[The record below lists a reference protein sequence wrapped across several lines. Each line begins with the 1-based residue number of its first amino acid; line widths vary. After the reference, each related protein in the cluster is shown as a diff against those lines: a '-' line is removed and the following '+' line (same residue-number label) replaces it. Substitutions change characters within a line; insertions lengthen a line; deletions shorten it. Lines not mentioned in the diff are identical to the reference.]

1 MVPLIVE
8 WMEFNSAQ
16 ESLLGSGH
24 RDAEGRGSNPNVMGQ
39 RPSQIPTSPFVPLK
53 LSPHFPALP
62 SPPPLSPPL
71 SRFLFLSPALPS
83 SPPLSPHLH
92 RNPLLSPYSSPPP
105 PPPPPLSTALRG
117 AHLLPHFATP
127 SQPPPSPLRHP
138 SFQASPTL
146 FLPPF
151 ISLPLLPSPP
161 PRPHPSSPSP
171 TSPLTSSLPPLIP
184 PRPPF
189 LFPHSTLPT
198 HARPISIPF
207 HPCSL
212 SSRFEAPQNFPPHS
226 TII

>member
-1 MVPLIVE
+1 MIRTV
-8 WMEFNSAQ
+8 AQ
-16 ESLLGSGH
+16 DTGK
-24 RDAEGRGSNPNVMGQ
+24 RDVGREMRGNVTNPHL
-39 RPSQIPTSPFVPLK
+39 SPFVPLK

-105 PPPPPLSTALRG
+105 PLSLHSEARTCS
-117 AHLLPHFATP
+117 PHFATP

-171 TSPLTSSLPPLIP
+171 TSPLTSSLKLFPTSLHALTTTPPTPLFPQPLIFP
-184 PRPPF
+184 LSPF
-189 LFPHSTLPT
+189 PTLLLL
-198 HARPISIPF
+198 A
-207 HPCSL
+207 
-212 SSRFEAPQNFPPHS
+212 FPPS
-226 TII
+226 L